1 MTDQNNAAQAADT
14 TPFSDEYVNAVIQQH
29 GYDSPECVIARLH
42 QWIGLHGG
50 ENGVTLLMYEAH
62 KALVKLRAPV
72 ADERAADTLTQVY
85 DTFGIGVLARNPST
99 LMACLG
105 NVIRRAN
112 CLSQI
117 ERVLSVPTP
126 PEPEDDGVWGEES
139 LLRWGEDEKGY
150 AEHFKAALAE
160 WSRRAALASAPVTH
174 YECGRSNGDGTY
186 AAVPVRAPVADA
198 PEAFENAWK
207 NRPYLI
213 TGDTDKDK
221 ARRWWDAGRAAP
233 SVAALAKDPFLAA
246 RAWREPTA
254 NAPVAGEAP
263 PTDCQNAL
271 RIAELPE
278 VDEALAVFCNDG
290 TLDNAV
296 GLVQAILDAAPQVSD
311 GVLPA
316 PCHDLRYHD
325 QYRIGWNR
333 CLDACRAALSAQ
345 PAEKPATSAPSPAA
359 SQRQA
364 MIPASRESG
373 NSHTDGGAVYE

>member
-1 MTDQNNAAQAADT
+1 MTENNAAQPVLTDDEINAACGRHAADT
-14 TPFSDEYVNAVIQQH
+14 GWHAENDRKKARAVE
-29 GYDSPECVIARLH
+29 SAMLS
-42 QWIGLHGG
+42 
-50 ENGVTLLMYEAH
+50 
-62 KALVKLRAPV
+62 KL
-72 ADERAADTLTQVY
+72 
-85 DTFGIGVLARNPST
+85 
-99 LMACLG
+99 
-105 NVIRRAN
+105 
-112 CLSQI
+112 
-117 ERVLSVPTP
+117 
-126 PEPEDDGVWGEES
+126 
-139 LLRWGEDEKGY
+139 
-150 AEHFKAALAE
+150 
-160 WSRRAALASAPVTH
+160 
-174 YECGRSNGDGTY
+174 
-186 AAVPVRAPVADA
+186 RAPVADA

-373 NSHTDGGAVYE
+373 NSHTDGGAVYG

>member
-1 MTDQNNAAQAADT
+1 MITQNNAAQAADT

-50 ENGVTLLMYEAH
+50 ENGLTLLMYEAH

-72 ADERAADTLTQVY
+72 ADERAQHDNWYSRTHMHEYSRDATWRGWQERARRDT
-85 DTFGIGVLARNPST
+85 
-99 LMACLG
+99 
-105 NVIRRAN
+105 
-112 CLSQI
+112 
-117 ERVLSVPTP
+117 
-126 PEPEDDGVWGEES
+126 
-139 LLRWGEDEKGY
+139 
-150 AEHFKAALAE
+150 
-160 WSRRAALASAPVTH
+160 LASAPVA
-174 YECGRSNGDGTY
+174 EP
-186 AAVPVRAPVADA
+186 AAVVRDNPEDYGTIIDPLAVLPVGTLL
-198 PEAFENAWK
+198 
-207 NRPYLI
+207 Y
-213 TGDTDKDK
+213 
-221 ARRWWDAGRAAP
+221 AG
-233 SVAALAKDPFLAA
+233 
-246 RAWREPTA
+246 
-254 NAPVAGEAP
+254 APVAGEAP
-263 PTDCQNAL
+263 PTDWQNAL

-333 CLDACRAALSAQ
+333 CLDACRAALAAQ
-345 PAEKPATSAPSPAA
+345 PAKKPATSAPSPAA

-364 MIPASRESG
+364 MVPGSQESD
-373 NSHTDGGAVYE
+373 NSHTDGGAVYA